1 MKNDHFYLF
10 SVRLTIGCLIFIYLL
25 PGCINRERNSPN
37 PCLSTVEKLTDRRQ
51 QWIFLDSIGK
61 RDQQVRNDET
71 AALQQYGYDSKEHK
85 QAKAEM
91 MRTDASNLDCIEA
104 YLAMHG
110 HPSLEKHG
118 MDASQVPGMVIHH
131 SPYGMESRLRN
142 FEYLYRG
149 YLDHDVYESDL
160 IMILN
165 RAYQIKFGERIVW
178 DRPYRSEEEL
188 DTLIRS
194 LDLTGVVERI
204 RTGLTGPQ

>member
-1 MKNDHFYLF
+1 MCLVIHFVGVSLLIIL
-10 SVRLTIGCLIFIYLL
+10 SGCY
-25 PGCINRERNSPN
+25 NSSERGPN

-61 RDQQVRNDET
+61 RDQQVRNDEI

-85 QAKAEM
+85 IAKAEM
-91 MRTDASNLDCIEA
+91 MRTDISNLDCIEA
-104 YLAMHG
+104 YLAVHG

-118 MDASQVPGMVIHH
+118 MDASEVPGLVIHH
-131 SPYGMESRLRN
+131 SPNGAESRLRN

-178 DRPYRSEEEL
+178 DRPYRSDEEL
-188 DTLIRS
+188 DTLIRT
-194 LDLTGVVERI
+194 LDLTDVVEGI
-204 RTGLTGPQ
+204 RSGQNDPQ